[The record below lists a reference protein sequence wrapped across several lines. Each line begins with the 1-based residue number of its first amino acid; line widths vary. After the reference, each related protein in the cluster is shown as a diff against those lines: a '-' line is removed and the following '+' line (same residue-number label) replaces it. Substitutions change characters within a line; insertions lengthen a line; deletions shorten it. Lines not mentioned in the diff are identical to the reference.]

1 MMSNTLERVTLAYT
15 PFEGALQARNFTG
28 LTVDDLV
35 FVLASLHARTRNTHR
50 SRTEATEALDHARKT
65 QLEWYEN
72 QLRLS
77 LEESLGRWHR
87 LLPAS
92 IRRRIVEVQMEHY
105 FDTTAQWAIELG
117 DLYARVD
124 RLEKDIR
131 DMHQRRAQR
140 APVIGPRMLCGH
152 GSCEAGLPIQE
163 VPMLPHGWSMLA
175 SGGVRCPEHALAA
188 LAADAEQMVHHR

>member
-1 MMSNTLERVTLAYT
+1 MMPATLNRVTLAYT
-15 PFEGALQARNFTG
+15 PFDGPLQERHFAG

-35 FVLASLHARTRNTHR
+35 FVLASLHARTRSTHR
-50 SRTEATEALDHARKT
+50 SRAEATQALDSARKA

-87 LLPAS
+87 LLPAA

-105 FDTTAQWAIELG
+105 FDTTAQWAVELG

-124 RLEKDIR
+124 RLEGDIR
-131 DMHQRRAQR
+131 TMHERRSKP
-140 APVIGPRMLCGH
+140 APVMGPRMLCNH
-152 GSCEAGLPIQE
+152 GPCTESLAIET
-163 VPMLPHGWSMLA
+163 VPMLPHGWSILA
-175 SGGVRCPEHALAA
+175 SGGVRCPKHALEA
-188 LAADAEQMVHHR
+188 LADADPMGGARW